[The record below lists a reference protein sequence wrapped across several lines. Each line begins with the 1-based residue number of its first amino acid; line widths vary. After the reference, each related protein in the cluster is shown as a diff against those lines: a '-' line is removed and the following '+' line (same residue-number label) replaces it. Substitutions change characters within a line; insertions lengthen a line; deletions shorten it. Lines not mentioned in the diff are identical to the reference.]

1 MNQSNGSSLNLPIT
15 VRSAVT
21 RSAYLK
27 INLTTTFKSWGAL
40 FLCAVMIIAT
50 YLLRAID
57 ASSCS
62 LIVIW
67 SIALVYLLIVLVT
80 AVYLA
85 YTSKNSSCLLPT
97 LFTFDDESFST
108 ETELM
113 QSKAKFAFKVVAGY
127 YLLFISATSF
137 IAVSQKAL
145 SVENAAAFEKLLH
158 DKVKH

>member
-1 MNQSNGSSLNLPIT
+1 M
-15 VRSAVT
+15 
-21 RSAYLK
+21 
-27 INLTTTFKSWGAL
+27 
-40 FLCAVMIIAT
+40 
-50 YLLRAID
+50 
-57 ASSCS
+57 
-62 LIVIW
+62 
-67 SIALVYLLIVLVT
+67 T

-113 QSKAKFAFKVVAGY
+113 QSKAKWSSIIAFKVVAGY